1 MIDVILKI
9 KIKSENVLDLTFLRE
24 VKKIE
29 SEMRVLPN
37 TSKNEFQSFDGVGNS
52 KSDRENLT
60 FFYSQNG
67 NGKEQFE
74 IFIC

>member
-1 MIDVILKI
+1 
-9 KIKSENVLDLTFLRE
+9 
-24 VKKIE
+24 
-29 SEMRVLPN
+29 VLPN